1 MSEKLIDPARP
12 PLPTAWN
19 FPFQS
24 TVGIQT
30 SKRIAGAMTP
40 LTRQI
45 GRAMLPTGAGFW
57 PAGSDSTSM
66 MVVSGKLRSAKVLM
80 VHGALAA
87 AAGAG
92 ASETVTIR
100 AVERRR
106 RKKRRLIRHLL
117 LLVESFEDYCRTSRL
132 VQYYFSMTAIGFSY
146 DPGFLLV
153 FVDTLTMKTVLGWSP
168 MSASDERTPT
178 SVGQV
183 VKLLQD
189 YRNSYRRERA
199 P

>member
-1 MSEKLIDPARP
+1 MSEKLIDPASP

-92 ASETVTIR
+92 ASETVTIMPT
-100 AVERRR
+100 ERTS

-117 LLVESFEDYCRTSRL
+117 LWSNHL
-132 VQYYFSMTAIGFSY
+132 
-146 DPGFLLV
+146 
-153 FVDTLTMKTVLGWSP
+153 KTIV
-168 MSASDERTPT
+168 
-178 SVGQV
+178 
-183 VKLLQD
+183 
-189 YRNSYRRERA
+189 
-199 P
+199 

>member
-45 GRAMLPTGAGFW
+45 GRVMLPTGDGFG
-57 PAGSDSTSM
+57 PAGSDSTSV
-66 MVVSGKLRSAKVLM
+66 MVESGRLRSAKVAR
-80 VHGALAA
+80 VQGAVVA

-92 ASETVTIR
+92 ASATV
-100 AVERRR
+100 AVMAIERTR

-117 LLVESFEDYCRTSRL
+117 
-132 VQYYFSMTAIGFSY
+132 
-146 DPGFLLV
+146 
-153 FVDTLTMKTVLGWSP
+153 
-168 MSASDERTPT
+168 
-178 SVGQV
+178 
-183 VKLLQD
+183 
-189 YRNSYRRERA
+189 
-199 P
+199 

>member
-30 SKRIAGAMTP
+30 SKRIAGVMTP

-57 PAGSDSTSM
+57 PAGRDSTNM
-66 MVVSGKLRSAKVLM
+66 MVVSGRLRPAKVSG
-80 VHGALAA
+80 VQGAFAA

-92 ASETVTIR
+92 ASETVTIKAMGR
-100 AVERRR
+100 TKRN
-106 RKKRRLIRHLL
+106 KRRLIRYLL
-117 LLVESFEDYCRTSRL
+117 LWWIPYSLIFAE
-132 VQYYFSMTAIGFSY
+132 
-146 DPGFLLV
+146 
-153 FVDTLTMKTVLGWSP
+153 
-168 MSASDERTPT
+168 
-178 SVGQV
+178 
-183 VKLLQD
+183 
-189 YRNSYRRERA
+189 
-199 P
+199 

>member
-30 SKRIAGAMTP
+30 SKRIAGVMTP

-66 MVVSGKLRSAKVLM
+66 MLVSGKLRSAKVLM

-100 AVERRR
+100 AVERRK

-117 LLVESFEDYCRTSRL
+117 LFVGRL
-132 VQYYFSMTAIGFSY
+132 RVLLREQHTRPILFSNDGHWLS
-146 DPGFLLV
+146 L
-153 FVDTLTMKTVLGWSP
+153 WR
-168 MSASDERTPT
+168 MSS
-178 SVGQV
+178 
-183 VKLLQD
+183 K
-189 YRNSYRRERA
+189 
-199 P
+199 

>member
-30 SKRIAGAMTP
+30 SNRIAGVMTP

-57 PAGSDSTSM
+57 PAGRDSTSM
-66 MVVSGKLRSAKVLM
+66 MVVSGRLRPAKVSK
-80 VHGALAA
+80 VQGAVVA

-92 ASETVTIR
+92 VSETVRIK
-100 AVERRR
+100 AMERRR
-106 RKKRRLIRHLL
+106 IKKRRLIRYLPL
-117 LLVESFEDYCRTSRL
+117 
-132 VQYYFSMTAIGFSY
+132 
-146 DPGFLLV
+146 
-153 FVDTLTMKTVLGWSP
+153 
-168 MSASDERTPT
+168 
-178 SVGQV
+178 
-183 VKLLQD
+183 
-189 YRNSYRRERA
+189 
-199 P
+199 

>member
-30 SKRIAGAMTP
+30 SNRIAGVMPP

-57 PAGSDSTSM
+57 PAVRDSTSM
-66 MVVSGKLRSAKVLM
+66 MVVSGRLRPAKVSM

-87 AAGAG
+87 AAGVG
-92 ASETVTIR
+92 TIEIVTIKAIER
-100 AVERRR
+100 AR
-106 RKKRRLIRHLL
+106 RKKRRLIRYLP
-117 LLVESFEDYCRTSRL
+117 LLV
-132 VQYYFSMTAIGFSY
+132 G
-146 DPGFLLV
+146 
-153 FVDTLTMKTVLGWSP
+153 
-168 MSASDERTPT
+168 
-178 SVGQV
+178 
-183 VKLLQD
+183 
-189 YRNSYRRERA
+189 
-199 P
+199 

>member
-1 MSEKLIDPARP
+1 MSEKLIDPASP

-45 GRAMLPTGAGFW
+45 GSAILPTGDGFG
-57 PAGSDSTSM
+57 PAGKDSTSM

-92 ASETVTIR
+92 ASGTVAIM
-100 AVERRR
+100 AMERTR
-106 RKKRRLIRHLL
+106 RKK
-117 LLVESFEDYCRTSRL
+117 
-132 VQYYFSMTAIGFSY
+132 
-146 DPGFLLV
+146 
-153 FVDTLTMKTVLGWSP
+153 
-168 MSASDERTPT
+168 
-178 SVGQV
+178 
-183 VKLLQD
+183 
-189 YRNSYRRERA
+189 
-199 P
+199 